1 MVESKIIHHVRNDCN
16 KAYIMK
22 KALQSK
28 NAKKESTS
36 KQKGKENKSLE
47 RDWHMKDWHF
57 IKVFYDPFM
66 ISEICW

>member
-47 RDWHMKDWHF
+47 RDWHMKD
-57 IKVFYDPFM
+57 
-66 ISEICW
+66 